1 MTVSKEFLGGLEGQ
15 GALTLIMGWGG
26 GGSGA
31 KKESHQNYDLQRLA
45 SLS

>member
-15 GALTLIMGWGG
+15 SALTFGLGG

>member
-15 GALTLIMGWGG
+15 SALTFGLGGG

>member
-26 GGSGA
+26 GEGC
-31 KKESHQNYDLQRLA
+31 KKRESPEL
-45 SLS
+45 

>member
-1 MTVSKEFLGGLEGQ
+1 MTVSKEFLGELEGQ
-15 GALTLIMGWGG
+15 GALTFGLG